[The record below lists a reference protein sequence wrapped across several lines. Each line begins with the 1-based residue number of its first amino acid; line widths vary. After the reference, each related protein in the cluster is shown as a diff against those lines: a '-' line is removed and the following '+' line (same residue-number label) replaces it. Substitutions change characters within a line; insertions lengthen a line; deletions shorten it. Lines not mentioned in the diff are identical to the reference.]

1 MKRTRR
7 THEQWLELYEQWQ
20 ASGLS
25 APAYCKSLSV
35 SYQSFQN
42 FRSKFE
48 KGELNVSPVP
58 GKANEIPA
66 FIDLGSLSNM
76 ASEQSSGWN
85 ITLRLGNGVE
95 LELSQAS

>member
-7 THEQWLELYEQWQ
+7 TLEQWLELYEQWQ
-20 ASGLS
+20 ESGLS
-25 APAYCKSLSV
+25 APVYCKSSGI

-48 KGELNVSPVP
+48 KGELNISSASEEVS
-58 GKANEIPA
+58 EIPA

-76 ASEQSSGWN
+76 ASGRDSGWN

>member
-7 THEQWLELYEQWQ
+7 THEQWLELYDQWQ
-20 ASGLS
+20 ESGLS
-25 APAYCKSLSV
+25 APAYCKKSGL

-48 KGELNVSPVP
+48 KGELSVAPAQEQ
-58 GKANEIPA
+58 GGQTPA
-66 FIDLGSLSNM
+66 FIDLGSLSDM
-76 ASEQSSGWN
+76 ASERGSGWN